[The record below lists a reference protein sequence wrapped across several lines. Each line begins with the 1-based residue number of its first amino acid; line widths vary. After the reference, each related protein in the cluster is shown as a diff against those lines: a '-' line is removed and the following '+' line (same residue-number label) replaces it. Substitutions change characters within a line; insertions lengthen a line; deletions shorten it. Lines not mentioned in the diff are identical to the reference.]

1 MCVKELRSCFT
12 CSGNSCQRSGVS
24 RFGGCLTIHDFISTT
39 FIFLNGTSRCNPLW
53 QFFSCSILQ
62 PSVGELRVPLEK
74 LHCFIQHHLPPP
86 PCTRIWNRNRSEELG
101 KWKLLNSSC
110 QRRLQI
116 LGQMKQHFPT
126 AYTPYTPYLART
138 TKLQW
143 NYHLIARTGRMKL
156 NSCCHPF
163 LFYS

>member
-39 FIFLNGTSRCNPLW
+39 FMFLNGTSRCNPLW
-53 QFFSCSILQ
+53 LSFSCSILQ
-62 PSVGELRVPLEK
+62 PSVGELRVAMEK
-74 LHCFIQHHLPPP
+74 LHCFIQHHLPPL
-86 PCTRIWNRNRSEELG
+86 PCTRIWNRNRSVELG

-138 TKLQW
+138 TKLQR

-156 NSCCHPF
+156 NI
-163 LFYS
+163 